1 MLGGVQN
8 QAPHPPGLTFL
19 HLLPRPSPASL
30 LKLWYRE
37 LEEPLIPHEF
47 YEQCITHYENPEAA
61 IAVVHSLPRINKM
74 VLCYLIR
81 FLQVWPGP
89 SPCPPWG
96 YLPARLPLLRLL
108 WVPRVA
114 VGLPTW

>member
-1 MLGGVQN
+1 MFPVGCWGAVWG
-8 QAPHPPGLTFL
+8 AESGSPPTKS
-19 HLLPRPSPASL
+19 HISPSSPRSSASL

-74 VLCYLIR
+74 VLCYLLR
-81 FLQVWPGP
+81 FLQVWLGP
-89 SPCPPWG
+89 PLCP
-96 YLPARLPLLRLL
+96 L
-108 WVPRVA
+108 
-114 VGLPTW
+114 